1 MSTETKNKSALSNE
15 KQLKLLRQALRLSVK
30 ELQSFKEISLKHSNV
45 ILNQDISGKELSKK
59 NQEKYDTFKN
69 KKMFKNTDEK
79 LEQSLD
85 IVFRNFDIQNATIEI
100 IKAYVDEYFERFLVL
115 EKHLTRTFSA
125 LDKYLEST

>member
-30 ELQSFKEISLKHSNV
+30 ELQSFREISLKHSNV

-125 LDKYLEST
+125 LDKYLESS